1 MGSKFRALVVD
12 DDDTIRRL
20 IATVL
25 ERNGFDVDVAA
36 DGQAALDKIA
46 HEAYSVIFLDLMM
59 PRLSG
64 FEVIKQLRATNSEA
78 LRRVVITS
86 AVSSAVL
93 SQLAED
99 TVHRIFEKPFDIHE
113 ILSSAIEC
121 ARKE

>member
-1 MGSKFRALVVD
+1 MSRFRALVVD

-25 ERNGFDVDVAA
+25 ERNGFDVDQAA
-36 DGQAALDKIA
+36 DGQVAIDKIA
-46 HEAYSVIFLDLMM
+46 SEAYSVIFLDLMM

-113 ILSSAIEC
+113 IVSSAIEC
-121 ARKE
+121 ARKD